1 MPKRRRALDG
11 GAAKFYLVANMK
23 RLLALFALVLG
34 MAYLAVP
41 AHARMT
47 VSAEC
52 SEASGDQHAPAA
64 RADRHGEAAAAR
76 RQKQRDRQL
85 GKPELSTFRT
95 VILPTVMLVDR
106 PLE

>member
-1 MPKRRRALDG
+1 
-11 GAAKFYLVANMK
+11 MK

-34 MAYLAVP
+34 MTYLVAP

-52 SEASGDQHAPAA
+52 SESAGQHNAPAA
-64 RADRHGEAAAAR
+64 RSDQQDKSVATKLRQRRAR
-76 RQKQRDRQL
+76 EL
-85 GKPELSTFRT
+85 GAPQTRT
-95 VILPTVMLVDR
+95 VRMVLMPTVMLVDR